1 MKHTILLVEDSKLQK
16 LACEKILH
24 SAGYLVLYA
33 PDGEESLRLA
43 QESVPDLILLDLL
56 LPGIGGEEV
65 LYALKR
71 NPRTERIPVIVLSSL
86 PATKS
91 VELKQAG
98 AADYFEKVRLTDHA
112 GGEAA
117 FLATIDRVLGAK
129 SDRRKESGKQV
140 RAAAGRQ

>member
-1 MKHTILLVEDSKLQK
+1 SWIKARHELDQKHERVGLFPRPVKSLARVPMSHVEQLLVSRFCSGLVSMKKTILLVEDSKIQRV
-16 LACEKILH
+16 ACEKILH

-33 PDGEESLRLA
+33 PDGEEALRLA

-71 NPRTERIPVIVLSSL
+71 SARTEGIPVIVLSSL

-91 VELKQAG
+91 IELMA
-98 AADYFEKVRLTDHA
+98 
-112 GGEAA
+112 
-117 FLATIDRVLGAK
+117 
-129 SDRRKESGKQV
+129 
-140 RAAAGRQ
+140 